1 MLNLLITIG
10 NTVMRTI
17 PLLLVLMIIMLCY
30 SFLGVVLFSDI
41 MKGEGVSYRWVS
53 LFRSTH
59 VWLSLSLYFEQAHK
73 MFDCPIF
80 PAGIL

>member
-17 PLLLVLMIIMLCY
+17 PLLLVLMIIILCY

-41 MKGEGVSYRWVS
+41 MKGEGVSYR
-53 LFRSTH
+53 
-59 VWLSLSLYFEQAHK
+59 
-73 MFDCPIF
+73 
-80 PAGIL
+80 